1 MRRLTITAAAL
12 FAVLSPALAQ
22 ESASAAMKAP
32 DGKDLGTVT
41 FTATKS
47 GMLTVFVE
55 MTGLQPGAHGFHI
68 HAVGKCDG
76 PDFESAGGHL
86 AGGKV
91 HGVMAPGG
99 PHPGDFPNVH
109 VGQDG
114 LLKVEFFTDR
124 LTLANSGDGAMMDAD
139 GSSVMLHD
147 GPDDYVTDPSGH
159 SGGRIACG
167 IIQQPG

>member
-12 FAVLSPALAQ
+12 FALLSPALAQ

-32 DGKDLGTVT
+32 DGNDLGTVT

-47 GMLTVFVE
+47 GMLILLVE

-86 AGGKV
+86 AGGKA
-91 HGVMAPGG
+91 HGVMSPDG

-124 LTLANSGDGAMMDAD
+124 LTLANSGDGALMDAD
-139 GSSVMLHD
+139 GSSVMLHE

>member
-1 MRRLTITAAAL
+1 MRRTIITAAAL
-12 FAVLSPALAQ
+12 LSLMLPALAQ
-22 ESASAAMKAP
+22 ETATAAMKAP
-32 DGKDLGTVT
+32 DGSDLGTVT

-47 GMLTVFVE
+47 GILLVFVE
-55 MTGLQPGAHGFHI
+55 MTGLKPGAHGFHI
-68 HAVGKCDG
+68 HAVGKCEG
-76 PDFESAGGHL
+76 PEFESAGGHI
-86 AGGKV
+86 AGGKP
-91 HGVMAPGG
+91 HGVMAEGG

-124 LTLANSGDGAMMDAD
+124 LTLDESGDGALMDAD
-139 GSSVMLHD
+139 GSAVMLHD